1 MSEQN
6 QGRRLLMPTAYLP
19 PVSYMAWLSVA
30 DEIEIEIH
38 ETYSKQTWRNRCT
51 IASANGPL
59 NLSIPVEKP
68 LGNHTPTNLIR
79 ASNHTQWKRQ
89 HWKSIESAY
98 RKSAYFIHYSDVLE
112 PYYATNLND
121 SLLVEWNMALLQ
133 SLCKAIGLE
142 KKISYTSTFIKNP
155 EGIFDLRDALS
166 SKSANQT
173 QLPEDVQINYFQSF
187 SEKYGFLPNLS
198 IIDALFH
205 LGPETLQYIGS
216 CGVRQLNFL
225 SKQNLSG

>member
-1 MSEQN
+1 MSELN
-6 QGRRLLMPTAYLP
+6 QGRKLLMPTAYLP

-30 DEIEIEIH
+30 DEIEVEIH
-38 ETYSKQTWRNRCT
+38 ETYPKQTLRNRCT
-51 IASANGPL
+51 IASTNGPL

-79 ASNHTQWKRQ
+79 ASNHTHWKRQ

-98 RKSAYFIHYSDVLE
+98 RKAAYFIHYNDVLE
-112 PYYATNLND
+112 PYYASNLNE
-121 SLLVEWNMALLQ
+121 SLLVEWNMILLQ

-142 KKISYTSTFIKNP
+142 KKISYTSTFVKIP
-155 EGIFDLRDALS
+155 EGIIDLRSALN
-166 SKSANQT
+166 SKNFERT
-173 QLPEDVQINYFQSF
+173 QLPEDVNITYFQSF

-205 LGPETLQYIGS
+205 LGPDTLQYIRN
-216 CGVRQLNFL
+216 CGIRQLNFL
-225 SKQNLSG
+225 SKPNLSG